1 MKKVAIVMGSDSDVE
16 IAKKAVA
23 VLKDY
28 SVETEVFVLSAHRT
42 PEQTKDFAQNAK
54 KNGFGVIIAI
64 AGKAAHLAGVIASM
78 TTLPVIGVPVKSS
91 ALEGLDA
98 LLAVVQM
105 PQGVPV
111 ATVAIDGG
119 ANAGI
124 LAVQILAV
132 NDEILEQKLAD
143 QKQKAVDSVLAKNQK
158 IHDQFKN

>member
-1 MKKVAIVMGSDSDVE
+1 MGSDSDVE